1 MFLTL
6 FLICG
11 FGWLCFALLSIYRY
25 PEELTEDQAEEL
37 GTLIDSYNRLV
48 DPKEMGSEYKVFA
61 ISSNGKVPVAF

>member
-1 MFLTL
+1 ML
-6 FLICG
+6 
-11 FGWLCFALLSIYRY
+11 RY